1 MNAEVNQAL
10 DRISE
15 IHEQLAKADVFRGYR
30 SLHVALSGMVGIVA
44 AALQTRVIGPQPMLS
59 FVYYWT
65 GVAVIAFLVAISE
78 AAYHFVRNQN
88 PHARR
93 RNLLVIGQFMP
104 CLAVGVAVTLA
115 CLEIYP
121 GAIPL
126 LPGVW
131 ACLFGL
137 GIFSS
142 KPYLPRMMGWIA
154 LGYMVAGMVLLLGA
168 ANGTS
173 LLPWG
178 MGLTF
183 GIGQVGCAIV
193 LYWNLERKTGEC

>member
-1 MNAEVNQAL
+1 MNAEVNQTL

-30 SLHVALSGMVGIVA
+30 SLHVALSGMVGIVG
-44 AALQTRVIGPQPMLS
+44 AALQPTVVGPQPRLS

-65 GVAVIAFLVAISE
+65 GVAAIALLVAISE
-78 AAYHFVRNQN
+78 VAYHFIRNGD
-88 PHARR
+88 PHSRR
-93 RNLLVIGQFMP
+93 RTLLVIGQFLP
-104 CLAVGVAVTLA
+104 CLTVGVAVTVA
-115 CLEIYP
+115 CVEFDRS
-121 GAIPL
+121 AIPL

-131 ACLFGL
+131 ASLFGL
-137 GIFSS
+137 GIYSS

-154 LGYMVAGMVLLLGA
+154 VGYMAAGVVLLLQA
-168 ANGTS
+168 ENGTS

-183 GIGQVGCAIV
+183 GIGQLGCAIV
-193 LYWNLERKTGEC
+193 LYWNLERKNGEC